1 MSGIKSLALFWIAH
15 ENLFICAKLTSQTF
29 CCPALCNNQ
38 TGLQLKKLSKEFLFI
53 NITTYV
59 TFLAN
64 GFYLIAINFQ
74 NILRNSTGCAAVNQ
88 CVHLVSAYI
97 WLGGSC

>member
-15 ENLFICAKLTSQTF
+15 ENLFICAKLKSQTF
-29 CCPALCNNQ
+29 NLLSSALQ
-38 TGLQLKKLSKEFLFI
+38 KSDKATKKLSKEFLLI

-59 TFLAN
+59 RFLAN

-74 NILRNSTGCAAVNQ
+74 SIL
-88 CVHLVSAYI
+88 
-97 WLGGSC
+97 